1 VVSKESRALALS
13 AVRFS
18 NAGMSCCW
26 RLVQE
31 TGGIPEMMWACVDL
45 VGKSGTRKTPRYVFA
60 TLAAYVSLFLQV
72 L

>member
-1 VVSKESRALALS
+1 MVSKESPALALG
-13 AVRFS
+13 AIRLS

-31 TGGIPEMMWACVDL
+31 TGGIREMMWVCVDWD
-45 VGKSGTRKTPRYVFA
+45 GKSGTRKTPRYIFA